1 MNDMIGERLKQAR
14 LAAGI
19 TQKVVGLE
27 VGVTASQISQI
38 EKGKKFPSLDVFL
51 KMADLFNVAPEYIL
65 GRDTGV
71 TSDNTEYIVHI
82 ASKDLEILSTIK
94 EYENLYK
101 LLSSDRMQDVIASWS
116 RRL

>member
-71 TSDNTEYIVHI
+71 TSDNTDYIVHI
-82 ASKDLEILSTIK
+82 ATFETPILLAKASC
-94 EYENLYK
+94 
-101 LLSSDRMQDVIASWS
+101 DRPKAF
-116 RRL
+116 LAL